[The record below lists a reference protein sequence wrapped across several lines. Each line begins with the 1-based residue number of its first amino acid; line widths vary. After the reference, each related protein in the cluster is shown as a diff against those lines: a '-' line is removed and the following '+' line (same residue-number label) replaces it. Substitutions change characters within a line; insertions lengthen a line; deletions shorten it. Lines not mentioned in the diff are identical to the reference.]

1 MTPFF
6 GPNETVDEVL
16 PQIGALL
23 IGARTYCRII
33 SSEEATPYGGAVKI
47 PQFVLT
53 HSRPET
59 AAAGFT
65 FVSGDMPS
73 AVEEVKASAVIGSLR
88 SSVNKLAAVLRA
100 NLLDEI
106 LVHLIPLILGDG
118 LRMFDETSCGADLEI
133 IRSHQSER
141 VTDLWYRV
149 VPRGV
154 RDSV

>member
-33 SSEEATPYGGAVKI
+33 SSEEAGPYGGAIKV

-53 HSRPET
+53 HSKPET

-73 AVEEVKASAVIGSLR
+73 AVEEVKASAVIGTLR
-88 SSVNKLAAVLRA
+88 SSVNKLA
-100 NLLDEI
+100 E
-106 LVHLIPLILGDG
+106 P
-118 LRMFDETSCGADLEI
+118 S
-133 IRSHQSER
+133 
-141 VTDLWYRV
+141 
-149 VPRGV
+149 
-154 RDSV
+154 